1 MFVPFSHRNLA
12 FVPRFFNLHL
22 EHVCSV
28 HFRIC
33 QILTLNY
40 ENCVT
45 SGLLS
50 AGTPFRAV
58 PLLRHMSEAQ
68 AIVHESFVQEIE
80 KIIAMASFI
89 ESQAVLEAR
98 LKAAGFTD
106 EVKDLFI
113 NAGIKCL
120 SQLAFMSS
128 YSPGANDETTLIDAF
143 KTILARAMRRIFN
156 EAYASVTA
164 EMRQNVERVEETT
177 VRKLSQPERHD
188 RYIKQSARLT
198 GVAIKGAT
206 EPGDSLVDAFCS
218 MYDDNRLR
226 FLEWEKYVSKG
237 QEMQSEGKKITSF
250 AIDQGSGKL
259 KIENKGPDEK
269 ADTSSDILM
278 LQALTRRS
286 LAMDQANVVSF
297 TKMQAWVDKLVKCR
311 TDEPPPG

>member
-1 MFVPFSHRNLA
+1 MPAEV
-12 FVPRFFNLHL
+12 
-22 EHVCSV
+22 
-28 HFRIC
+28 
-33 QILTLNY
+33 
-40 ENCVT
+40 
-45 SGLLS
+45 
-50 AGTPFRAV
+50 TPFCGV

-80 KIIAMASFI
+80 KIIAMASCI

-128 YSPGANDETTLIDAF
+128 YSPGANDETSLLDAF
-143 KTILARAMRRIFN
+143 KTILTREPSLGEKANMRRIFN

-188 RYIKQSARLT
+188 RYIKQSAPLT

-206 EPGDSLVDAFCS
+206 EPGTCGRILF
-218 MYDDNRLR
+218 
-226 FLEWEKYVSKG
+226 YV
-237 QEMQSEGKKITSF
+237 
-250 AIDQGSGKL
+250 
-259 KIENKGPDEK
+259 
-269 ADTSSDILM
+269 
-278 LQALTRRS
+278 R
-286 LAMDQANVVSF
+286 
-297 TKMQAWVDKLVKCR
+297 
-311 TDEPPPG
+311 

>member
-1 MFVPFSHRNLA
+1 MFVPCILNLSD
-12 FVPRFFNLHL
+12 ND
-22 EHVCSV
+22 
-28 HFRIC
+28 
-33 QILTLNY
+33 
-40 ENCVT
+40 
-45 SGLLS
+45 
-50 AGTPFRAV
+50 
-58 PLLRHMSEAQ
+58 MSEAQ
-68 AIVHESFVQEIE
+68 TIVHESFVQEIE
-80 KIIAMASFI
+80 EFIAMASFI

-128 YSPGANDETTLIDAF
+128 YSPGANDETPLIDDF
-143 KTILARAMRRIFN
+143 KTILGREPSIGEKANMRRIFN

-164 EMRQNVERVEETT
+164 EMRQSVERVEETT

-188 RYIKQSARLT
+188 RYIKQVNRLT

-226 FLEWEKYVSKG
+226 FIEWEKYVSKD

-297 TKMQAWVDKLVKCR
+297 TKMQAWVDKLVKRR
-311 TDEPPPG
+311 TDEPPRLFIPEFASDHACRSQALH